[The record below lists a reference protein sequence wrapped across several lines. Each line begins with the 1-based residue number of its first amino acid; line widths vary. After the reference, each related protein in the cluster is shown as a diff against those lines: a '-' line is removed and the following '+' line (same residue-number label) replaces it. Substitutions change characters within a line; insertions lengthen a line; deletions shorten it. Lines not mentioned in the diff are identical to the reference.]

1 MEEFAY
7 LVDSCLKSK
16 VKGQFVQRNGVR
28 IPSGQIERTRA
39 EDPMSEERGGSYA
52 FQTTKDCIIEMYL
65 TDKGKVFTD
74 RDTELDIVDFIKE
87 D

>member
-28 IPSGQIERTRA
+28 IPSGQIERTPDS
-39 EDPMSEERGGSYA
+39 DPMSEERGGGYA
-52 FQTTKDCIIEMYL
+52 FQTTPDCITEMYL
-65 TDKGKVFTD
+65 TDKGKVFAD
-74 RDTELDIVDFIKE
+74 RDTEWDIVDFIKE

>member
-16 VKGQFVQRNGVR
+16 VKGQFVQRNGDH
-28 IPSGQIERTRA
+28 IPSDQIERTLPS
-39 EDPMSEERGGSYA
+39 DTMSVERGGGYA
-52 FQTTKDCIIEMYL
+52 FQTTRDCFIEMYL
-65 TDKGKVFTD
+65 TDEGKLFTN
-74 RDTELDIVDFIKE
+74 RDTEWDIVDFIKE

>member
-7 LVDSCLKSK
+7 LVNACLKSK
-16 VKGQFVQRNGVR
+16 IKGQFVQRNGVH
-28 IPSGQIERTRA
+28 IPSGQIEITPP
-39 EDPMSEERGGSYA
+39 EDPTSVERGGSYA

-87 D
+87 E